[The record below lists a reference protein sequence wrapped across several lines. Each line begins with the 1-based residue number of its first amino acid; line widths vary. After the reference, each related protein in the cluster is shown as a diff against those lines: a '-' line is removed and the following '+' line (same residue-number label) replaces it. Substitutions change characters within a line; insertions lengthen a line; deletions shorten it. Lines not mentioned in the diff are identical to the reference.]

1 MKKQSRMM
9 QGEQNRKTF
18 VWMWQGIAGK
28 RYYIVFL
35 LIISVLLGMSGGL
48 LALLL
53 RNLIDHAVEGERSGF
68 VAAGTGLVLLVILQ
82 ITFRAVDRYLEEKTR
97 STYENIWKKRLFS
110 ELMGRSYREVTQI
123 HSGEWMNRLTSD
135 TVIVADGL
143 AQIVPGV
150 CGMLTR
156 ILIAVVLLIGIMP
169 ELAYV
174 LIPGGL
180 LLVFLTWIF
189 RRVLKRLHKK
199 VQEADG
205 RLRIFLSER
214 LSGLVIL
221 HTFVKEQKTADEAD
235 RYMNAHQGSRMK
247 KNRFSNIC
255 NIGFGA
261 AMNGA
266 YILGAI
272 YCGYGILKG
281 QVSYGTFIAVLQ
293 LVAQIQTPFANLSG
307 YFPKYFACL
316 ASAERL
322 MQAETFEPDRTG
334 SEILPSDFR
343 EQFMALEIVNGS
355 FAYRRDTDLLGVQ
368 AQTDTDYCERK
379 VLEHFNMHI
388 AKGEF
393 LALTG
398 PSGCGKST
406 VLKILMSLYAL
417 DSGDCNV
424 IFGGERHKMHAGFRS
439 LFAYVP
445 QGNHLMSGTIKE
457 AVAFGEHVDT
467 EKLTQ
472 ALKAACAEFVYQLP
486 EQMETPLGEQGH
498 GLSEGQIQRL
508 AVARAVYSGHPVLI
522 LDEATSAL
530 DEQTEK
536 RLLSNLRAMTD
547 RTVLIVTHRPAA
559 LQVCDRTIAMM
570 TDREE

>member
-18 VWMWQGIAGK
+18 VWMWKGIAGK

-214 LSGLVIL
+214 
-221 HTFVKEQKTADEAD
+221 
-235 RYMNAHQGSRMK
+235 
-247 KNRFSNIC
+247 
-255 NIGFGA
+255 
-261 AMNGA
+261 
-266 YILGAI
+266 
-272 YCGYGILKG
+272 
-281 QVSYGTFIAVLQ
+281 
-293 LVAQIQTPFANLSG
+293 
-307 YFPKYFACL
+307 
-316 ASAERL
+316 
-322 MQAETFEPDRTG
+322 
-334 SEILPSDFR
+334 
-343 EQFMALEIVNGS
+343 
-355 FAYRRDTDLLGVQ
+355 
-368 AQTDTDYCERK
+368 
-379 VLEHFNMHI
+379 
-388 AKGEF
+388 
-393 LALTG
+393 
-398 PSGCGKST
+398 
-406 VLKILMSLYAL
+406 
-417 DSGDCNV
+417 
-424 IFGGERHKMHAGFRS
+424 
-439 LFAYVP
+439 
-445 QGNHLMSGTIKE
+445 
-457 AVAFGEHVDT
+457 
-467 EKLTQ
+467 
-472 ALKAACAEFVYQLP
+472 
-486 EQMETPLGEQGH
+486 
-498 GLSEGQIQRL
+498 
-508 AVARAVYSGHPVLI
+508 
-522 LDEATSAL
+522 
-530 DEQTEK
+530 
-536 RLLSNLRAMTD
+536 
-547 RTVLIVTHRPAA
+547 
-559 LQVCDRTIAMM
+559 
-570 TDREE
+570 

>member
-1 MKKQSRMM
+1 M

-221 HTFVKEQKTADEAD
+221 HTFVKEQETADEAD

-281 QVSYGTFIAVLQ
+281 QVSY
-293 LVAQIQTPFANLSG
+293 
-307 YFPKYFACL
+307 L

-322 MQAETFEPDRTG
+322 MQAETFEPDRAG
-334 SEILPSDFR
+334 SEMSPSGFQ
-343 EQFMALEIVNGS
+343 ESFTALEITDGS
-355 FAYRRDTDLLGVQ
+355 FSYRRDTDLLGVQ
-368 AQTDTDYCERK
+368 ALADSDHCERK

-417 DSGDCNV
+417 DSGDCSV
-424 IFGGERHKMHAGFRS
+424 ILGSERYKMHAGFRS

-457 AVAFGEHVDT
+457 AVAFGEHIDT

-486 EQMETPLGEQGH
+486 EQMETSLGEQGH

-559 LQVCDRTIAMM
+559 LQVCDRTIAMV
-570 TDREE
+570 TNREE

>member
-1 MKKQSRMM
+1 M

-18 VWMWQGIAGK
+18 VWMWKGIAGK

-214 LSGLVIL
+214 
-221 HTFVKEQKTADEAD
+221 
-235 RYMNAHQGSRMK
+235 
-247 KNRFSNIC
+247 
-255 NIGFGA
+255 
-261 AMNGA
+261 
-266 YILGAI
+266 
-272 YCGYGILKG
+272 
-281 QVSYGTFIAVLQ
+281 
-293 LVAQIQTPFANLSG
+293 
-307 YFPKYFACL
+307 
-316 ASAERL
+316 
-322 MQAETFEPDRTG
+322 
-334 SEILPSDFR
+334 
-343 EQFMALEIVNGS
+343 
-355 FAYRRDTDLLGVQ
+355 
-368 AQTDTDYCERK
+368 
-379 VLEHFNMHI
+379 
-388 AKGEF
+388 
-393 LALTG
+393 
-398 PSGCGKST
+398 
-406 VLKILMSLYAL
+406 
-417 DSGDCNV
+417 
-424 IFGGERHKMHAGFRS
+424 
-439 LFAYVP
+439 
-445 QGNHLMSGTIKE
+445 
-457 AVAFGEHVDT
+457 
-467 EKLTQ
+467 
-472 ALKAACAEFVYQLP
+472 
-486 EQMETPLGEQGH
+486 
-498 GLSEGQIQRL
+498 
-508 AVARAVYSGHPVLI
+508 
-522 LDEATSAL
+522 
-530 DEQTEK
+530 
-536 RLLSNLRAMTD
+536 
-547 RTVLIVTHRPAA
+547 
-559 LQVCDRTIAMM
+559 
-570 TDREE
+570 

>member
-205 RLRIFLSER
+205 RLRIFYR
-214 LSGLVIL
+214 
-221 HTFVKEQKTADEAD
+221 
-235 RYMNAHQGSRMK
+235 
-247 KNRFSNIC
+247 
-255 NIGFGA
+255 
-261 AMNGA
+261 NG
-266 YILGAI
+266 Y
-272 YCGYGILKG
+272 
-281 QVSYGTFIAVLQ
+281 
-293 LVAQIQTPFANLSG
+293 
-307 YFPKYFACL
+307 
-316 ASAERL
+316 
-322 MQAETFEPDRTG
+322 
-334 SEILPSDFR
+334 
-343 EQFMALEIVNGS
+343 
-355 FAYRRDTDLLGVQ
+355 
-368 AQTDTDYCERK
+368 
-379 VLEHFNMHI
+379 
-388 AKGEF
+388 
-393 LALTG
+393 
-398 PSGCGKST
+398 
-406 VLKILMSLYAL
+406 
-417 DSGDCNV
+417 
-424 IFGGERHKMHAGFRS
+424 
-439 LFAYVP
+439 
-445 QGNHLMSGTIKE
+445 
-457 AVAFGEHVDT
+457 
-467 EKLTQ
+467 
-472 ALKAACAEFVYQLP
+472 
-486 EQMETPLGEQGH
+486 
-498 GLSEGQIQRL
+498 
-508 AVARAVYSGHPVLI
+508 PVW
-522 LDEATSAL
+522 
-530 DEQTEK
+530 
-536 RLLSNLRAMTD
+536 
-547 RTVLIVTHRPAA
+547 
-559 LQVCDRTIAMM
+559 
-570 TDREE
+570 

>member
-180 LLVFLTWIF
+180 LLVFCLLYTSD
-189 RRVLKRLHKK
+189 
-199 VQEADG
+199 A
-205 RLRIFLSER
+205 
-214 LSGLVIL
+214 
-221 HTFVKEQKTADEAD
+221 ADE
-235 RYMNAHQGSRMK
+235 
-247 KNRFSNIC
+247 
-255 NIGFGA
+255 
-261 AMNGA
+261 
-266 YILGAI
+266 L
-272 YCGYGILKG
+272 
-281 QVSYGTFIAVLQ
+281 
-293 LVAQIQTPFANLSG
+293 
-307 YFPKYFACL
+307 
-316 ASAERL
+316 
-322 MQAETFEPDRTG
+322 
-334 SEILPSDFR
+334 
-343 EQFMALEIVNGS
+343 
-355 FAYRRDTDLLGVQ
+355 
-368 AQTDTDYCERK
+368 
-379 VLEHFNMHI
+379 
-388 AKGEF
+388 
-393 LALTG
+393 
-398 PSGCGKST
+398 
-406 VLKILMSLYAL
+406 
-417 DSGDCNV
+417 
-424 IFGGERHKMHAGFRS
+424 
-439 LFAYVP
+439 
-445 QGNHLMSGTIKE
+445 
-457 AVAFGEHVDT
+457 
-467 EKLTQ
+467 
-472 ALKAACAEFVYQLP
+472 
-486 EQMETPLGEQGH
+486 
-498 GLSEGQIQRL
+498 
-508 AVARAVYSGHPVLI
+508 
-522 LDEATSAL
+522 
-530 DEQTEK
+530 
-536 RLLSNLRAMTD
+536 
-547 RTVLIVTHRPAA
+547 
-559 LQVCDRTIAMM
+559 
-570 TDREE
+570 